1 MPFQT
6 KSFISMSA
14 GIELILSEQFKQEN
28 SMSTHTQIFI
38 ISFILE
44 NIFNLKL
51 TQYKK
56 N

>member
-14 GIELILSEQFKQEN
+14 GIELILLEQFKQEN
-28 SMSTHTQIFI
+28 IISRLAQIFI

-44 NIFNLKL
+44 NILI
-51 TQYKK
+51 
-56 N
+56 

>member
-6 KSFISMSA
+6 KLFISMSA
-14 GIELILSEQFKQEN
+14 GIELISLEQFKQEN
-28 SMSTHTQIFI
+28 IMSRLAQIFI
-38 ISFILE
+38 IFFILE